1 MNIFAIE
8 KTDNNEIDWVK
19 SAKSQDNY
27 RVVKMIL
34 ESCQMLCTAIN
45 LQHCE
50 KVTPYKNAHPK
61 HPSTL
66 WVCESSANFERL
78 VEHTLAML
86 DEYTERF
93 GKIHKCAG
101 VLEKVLDLYDPSLFP
116 LQHETVLPLC
126 MPDHFKSADIVESY
140 RKFYASKPRM
150 RYPES
155 KIPHWFS
162 DLRVE
167 PFDIIREV

>member
-45 LQHCE
+45 LQHGK
-50 KVTPYKNAHPK
+50 KVTPYKNAHPR

-93 GKIHKCAG
+93 GKIHKCAA
-101 VLEKVLDLYDPSLFP
+101 VLEKCVALFDADLFP
-116 LQHETVLPLC
+116 TTECTPLRLA
-126 MPDHFKSADIVESY
+126 MPDEFRSDNPVISY
-140 RKFYASKPRM
+140 RKFYASKPRL
-150 RYPES
+150 RYPED
-155 KIPHWFS
+155 KIPAWLS
-162 DLRVE
+162 EYRQE
-167 PFDIIREV
+167 KPIEIA